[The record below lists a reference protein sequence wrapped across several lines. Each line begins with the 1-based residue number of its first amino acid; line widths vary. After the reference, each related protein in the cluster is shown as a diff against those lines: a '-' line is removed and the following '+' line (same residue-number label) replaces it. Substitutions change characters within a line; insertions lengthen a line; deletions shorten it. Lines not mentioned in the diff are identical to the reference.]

1 MHSGI
6 GGLVLSL
13 VYSFLD
19 PTDRLTPDL
28 ITSIP
33 INDWLLLSMI
43 GMLGL
48 SGFGCLVK
56 ALQLIPPTTVA
67 VLRALE
73 IVVAFGLQAV
83 VTSVLPDHLD
93 IVGVGLVILGVTGTA
108 LEENLPPWR
117 LNNLPSWR
125 SRWNYNACSGVT
137 RRRWVYSA
145 IKSFSFDD
153 DNDL

>member
-19 PTDRLTPDL
+19 PTDRLTPNL

-33 INDWLLLSMI
+33 INDWLLLTMV

-93 IVGVGLVILGVTGTA
+93 MVGIGLVILGVTATA
-108 LEENLPPWR
+108 LDENLPLWR
-117 LNNLPSWR
+117 LNNLPSW
-125 SRWNYNACSGVT
+125 
-137 RRRWVYSA
+137 
-145 IKSFSFDD
+145 
-153 DNDL
+153 